1 MQKLVIFDLDG
12 TLIDSLPDIYE
23 QVSLTLKEF
32 NQPLHSFDEVRAFT
46 GHGARQ
52 LIQNSFTSTDEEVV
66 EKGLKYY
73 NEHYTNC
80 GSPNTRVFSGVE
92 QLILALKERG
102 YKVAILTNKPQMTT
116 DEVYKKYLSHLN
128 FDMVL
133 GQSEKVKCKPDKSAT
148 LLIMKT
154 LGASEESTCF
164 VGDDITD
171 VLTAINA
178 GVKGISALWGYREKE
193 FLVNAG
199 ATRFA
204 LTPMDVL
211 SFID

>member
-32 NQPLHSFDEVRAFT
+32 NQPLRSFDEVRAFT

-52 LIQNSFTSTDEEVV
+52 LIQSSFTSTDEEVV

-80 GSPNTRVFSGVE
+80 GSPNTSVFNGVSE
-92 QLILALKERG
+92 LILALKERG
-102 YKVAILTNKPQMTT
+102 FKVAILTNKPQMTA

-128 FDMVL
+128 FDMVV

-148 LLIMKT
+148 LFIMKELDADPKAT
-154 LGASEESTCF
+154 YF

-178 GVKGISALWGYREKE
+178 NVKGISALWGYREKE
-193 FLVNAG
+193 LLVNAG
-199 ATRFA
+199 AVRFA
-204 LTPMDVL
+204 LNPMDVL
-211 SFID
+211 SFIE